1 MRVQLEPERAPS
13 TLRDALHT
21 AALTLLLIP
30 GAAKAQSAP
39 TSDHID
45 VTTLLYG
52 EQSRTQVVE
61 PIVRFTHLM
70 ADGQSISAQ
79 VGIDVITGSSPTGSL
94 PSGTVQ
100 THTSA
105 SGHVITSPAGQ
116 IPHAPF
122 HDTRL
127 ALEAEWRKPVSRYVI
142 STVGGHFSRE
152 KDYQS
157 LGANGKVSIDLM
169 NRLLTVTL
177 GGGVSHDSVFPVG
190 GTPEGLSDGTIV
202 RTGSNAK
209 NVTNLLLGASRVLT
223 RRWLVALNGT
233 QTYERGYL
241 TEPYKLISIM
251 GHVNGSP
258 VGELT
263 DKRPSTRN
271 RTSLLFSSVYHL
283 TDDVAYTSY
292 RYYRDTWGVRSHTV
306 DLKYRHDLGDES
318 YIEPLLRYYQ
328 QSAASFFTIGIPEGA
343 PLPDF
348 ATSDY
353 RLGALRT
360 ITIGAT
366 YGFHPEFVAGEITIR
381 GQYVRQAGNSSPPS
395 AVGIQRGF
403 DLSPPVNIV
412 AFVLGYSFDY

>member
-1 MRVQLEPERAPS
+1 
-13 TLRDALHT
+13 
-21 AALTLLLIP
+21 
-30 GAAKAQSAP
+30 
-39 TSDHID
+39 
-45 VTTLLYG
+45 
-52 EQSRTQVVE
+52 
-61 PIVRFTHLM
+61 
-70 ADGQSISAQ
+70 
-79 VGIDVITGSSPTGSL
+79 
-94 PSGTVQ
+94 
-100 THTSA
+100 
-105 SGHVITSPAGQ
+105 
-116 IPHAPF
+116 
-122 HDTRL
+122 
-127 ALEAEWRKPVSRYVI
+127 
-142 STVGGHFSRE
+142 
-152 KDYQS
+152 
-157 LGANGKVSIDLM
+157 M

-209 NVTNLLLGASRVLT
+209 NVTNVLLGASRVLT

-292 RYYRDTWGVRSHTV
+292 RYYRDTWDVRSHTV

-328 QSAASFFTIGIPEGA
+328 QSAANFFTIGIPEGA

-366 YGFHPEFVAGEITIR
+366 YGFRPEFVAGEITIR
-381 GQYVRQAGNSSPPS
+381 GQYVRQAGNSSPPN